1 MEIVTVVG
9 ARPNM
14 MKVGPLLEAFKQQPR
29 LRARLV
35 HTGQHYDAAMS
46 DVFFAEFGL
55 PSPDAHLGIGS
66 GTHTEQTART
76 MLAFEPVLRDM
87 RPDLVLVVGDVN
99 ATIACALVA
108 AKLGV
113 ALAHVEAGLR
123 SFDWTMPEEINRVL
137 TDRLADYCFTPSAD
151 ADAHLLGEGIPAARI
166 FCVGNIM
173 ADSLLRFRAIALRHD
188 APRRFGLVPGEYA
201 VLTLHRPSN
210 VDQPATLA
218 GLVAA
223 LIAIQQQLPIAFP
236 VHPRTRERLQR
247 FGLWE
252 RLAAQ
257 PGMRLLE
264 PLGYLDTIGLLAE
277 ARLALTDSGGV
288 QEETTLL
295 GVPCL
300 TLRANTERPVTV
312 TVGTNRVIGNQPQRV
327 VAEVGR
333 IVMGDRPAG
342 DIPPL
347 WDGHTAERIAAI
359 LAGVSQ

>member
-1 MEIVTVVG
+1 
-9 ARPNM
+9 
-14 MKVGPLLEAFKQQPR
+14 
-29 LRARLV
+29 
-35 HTGQHYDAAMS
+35 
-46 DVFFAEFGL
+46 
-55 PSPDAHLGIGS
+55 
-66 GTHTEQTART
+66 
-76 MLAFEPVLRDM
+76 
-87 RPDLVLVVGDVN
+87 VVGDVN

-108 AKLGV
+108 AKRGV

-137 TDRLADYCFTPSAD
+137 TDRLADYCFTPSTD
-151 ADAHLLGEGIPAARI
+151 ADAQLLREGIPAARI

-188 APRRFGLVPGEYA
+188 APQRFGLTPGEYA

-210 VDQPATLA
+210 VDQQPTLA

-223 LIAIQQQLPIAFP
+223 LLAIQHQLPIVFP
-236 VHPRTRERLQR
+236 VHPRTRERLQH
-247 FGLWE
+247 FGLWDG
-252 RLAAQ
+252 LAAQ

-300 TLRANTERPVTV
+300 TLRPNTERPVTV
-312 TVGTNRVIGNQPQRV
+312 TVGTNRVIGNEPQRV

-333 IVMGDRPAG
+333 ILMGDRPDG

-359 LAGVSQ
+359 LAGSSL

>member
-1 MEIVTVVG
+1 MEILTVVG

-14 MKVGPLLEAFKQQPR
+14 MKVAPLLEAFKQHAN
-29 LRARLV
+29 LHARLV

-55 PSPDAHLGIGS
+55 PPPDAHLGIGS

-76 MLAFEPVLRDM
+76 MLAFEPVLRDL

-108 AKLGV
+108 AKRGV

-151 ADAHLLGEGIPAARI
+151 ADAHLRDEGIPAARV

-188 APRRFGLVPGEYA
+188 APQRFGLVPGEYA

-210 VDQPATLA
+210 VDEQPVLA

-223 LIAIQQQLPIAFP
+223 LVAIQQQLPIAFP

-252 RLAAQ
+252 LLAAQ

-312 TVGTNRVIGNQPQRV
+312 TVGTNRVIGNEPQRV

-333 IVMGDRPAG
+333 IVMGDRPTG

-359 LAGVSQ
+359 LAGGSR